1 MLKKIIAI
9 VILLSLLTIAVV
21 QAMDRQ
27 NKQAEQKV
35 EQQTEDKDQFGGL
48 TVGSKAPNFT
58 LHSLDGD
65 EVSLSDYKGKKI
77 LVNFW
82 ATWCPPCKKEMPAI
96 QQFSKEANEDL
107 VVIAV
112 NIDPEND
119 VVAFA
124 NEYKLTFPI
133 LLDYQDVDKPV
144 SDNYQVMAIPTTFF
158 IDSEGNI
165 QNKFIGEMKLKD
177 IEVNMN
183 RLK

>member
-1 MLKKIIAI
+1 
-9 VILLSLLTIAVV
+9 
-21 QAMDRQ
+21 MDRQ

-96 QQFSKEANEDL
+96 QQFSKEANED
-107 VVIAV
+107 
-112 NIDPEND
+112 
-119 VVAFA
+119 
-124 NEYKLTFPI
+124 
-133 LLDYQDVDKPV
+133 
-144 SDNYQVMAIPTTFF
+144 
-158 IDSEGNI
+158 
-165 QNKFIGEMKLKD
+165 
-177 IEVNMN
+177 
-183 RLK
+183 